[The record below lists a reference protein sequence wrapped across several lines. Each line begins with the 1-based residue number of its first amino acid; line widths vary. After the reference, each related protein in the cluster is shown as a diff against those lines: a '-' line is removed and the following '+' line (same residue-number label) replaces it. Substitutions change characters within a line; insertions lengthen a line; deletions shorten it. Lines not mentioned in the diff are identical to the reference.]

1 MSRSE
6 MELQRTREMQTHADG
21 ERRNIEKMRQD
32 PYWPRRA
39 SCIEAALASCSII
52 TIKAVLGELLPYS
65 CTGTVLSVIVTVS
78 ETDTIW

>member
-32 PYWPRRA
+32 PYCPRRA
-39 SCIEAALASCSII
+39 SCIEAALASCSI
-52 TIKAVLGELLPYS
+52 KAVLGELLPDS